1 MLEVDI
7 VSSTQRGDHL
17 RLGELGQCSVVVL
30 KARSFRQGLSSSVQ
44 HETLGIFEDVVE
56 FTGKWKDLV
65 VFGE

>member
-1 MLEVDI
+1 M
-7 VSSTQRGDHL
+7 

-56 FTGKWKDLV
+56 FTYEEVRTKH
-65 VFGE
+65 